1 MEFCE
6 KLVEL
11 RKKKGLTQEEL
22 ASALFVSRTAISKW
36 ESGRGV
42 PNIESLK
49 AVSKFFCVSIDELLS
64 SDELLTIADEDS
76 KKRETHI
83 RDLIFSLFDVSM
95 ILLLFF
101 PLFGQKGQDV
111 IKEVSLLSLEIS
123 WYIKTGYFLIILATV
138 VFGVLTLAMQNTEI
152 EFFIKYKQKLSVLL
166 SIICVV
172 VFILSQ
178 QPYAALYVFVF
189 LVIKALMLIKKR

>member
-22 ASALFVSRTAISKW
+22 ASALFVSRTAVSKW

-123 WYIKTGYFLIILATV
+123 WYIKTGYFLIIFATV

>member
-22 ASALFVSRTAISKW
+22 ASALFVSRTAVSKW

-76 KKRETHI
+76 KKRESHI

-123 WYIKTGYFLIILATV
+123 WYIKTGYFLIIFATV

-189 LVIKALMLIKKR
+189 LVIKSLMLIKKR

>member
-22 ASALFVSRTAISKW
+22 ASALFVSRTAVSKW

-123 WYIKTGYFLIILATV
+123 WYIKTGYFLIIFATV

-189 LVIKALMLIKKR
+189 LVIKSLMLIKKR

>member
-22 ASALFVSRTAISKW
+22 ASALFVSRTAVSKW

-64 SDELLTIADEDS
+64 SDGLLTIADEDS

-123 WYIKTGYFLIILATV
+123 WYIKTGYFLIIFATV

>member
-1 MEFCE
+1 M
-6 KLVEL
+6 
-11 RKKKGLTQEEL
+11 
-22 ASALFVSRTAISKW
+22 
-36 ESGRGV
+36 
-42 PNIESLK
+42 
-49 AVSKFFCVSIDELLS
+49 
-64 SDELLTIADEDS
+64 
-76 KKRETHI
+76 
-83 RDLIFSLFDVSM
+83 
-95 ILLLFF
+95 FF

-123 WYIKTGYFLIILATV
+123 WYIKTGYFLIIFATV

>member
-22 ASALFVSRTAISKW
+22 ASALFVSRTAVSKW

-123 WYIKTGYFLIILATV
+123 WYIKTGYFLIIFATV
-138 VFGVLTLAMQNTEI
+138 FFGVLTLAMQNTEI

>member
-22 ASALFVSRTAISKW
+22 ASALFVSRTAVSKW

-76 KKRETHI
+76 KKRESHI

-123 WYIKTGYFLIILATV
+123 WYIKTGYFLIIFATV
-138 VFGVLTLAMQNTEI
+138 FFGVLTLAMQNTEI